1 MLIPTIA
8 AGAITLG
15 LMNQIIRAFSEVTSS
30 FQYLVRSW
38 STIIDLIS
46 VFKRLQAFE
55 AAFKGEPLP
64 DLDRAYIA
72 SGGRSD
78 S

>member
-1 MLIPTIA
+1 
-8 AGAITLG
+8 
-15 LMNQIIRAFSEVTSS
+15 MNQIIRAFSEVTSS

-55 AAFKGEPLP
+55 AAFEGKPLP
-64 DLDRAYIA
+64 DLDREFISVEIELTVKILNLY
-72 SGGRSD
+72 D
-78 S
+78 Y